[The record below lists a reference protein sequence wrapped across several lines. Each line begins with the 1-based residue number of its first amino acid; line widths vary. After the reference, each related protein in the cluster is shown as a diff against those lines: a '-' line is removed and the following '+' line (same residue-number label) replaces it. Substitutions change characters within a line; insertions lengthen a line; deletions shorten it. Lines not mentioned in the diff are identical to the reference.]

1 MGEEVHGRGRGRAE
15 EKRHRIDCVCRGTAG
30 RRNGKEKGSEKGRTR
45 EYVGDEK
52 KESWIIE
59 GETPK
64 EVRRKRGDLAEVKQ
78 TLNGYVGE
86 VRDGLSATR
95 RYRGTLSVVIVADSC
110 GRTLFS

>member
-1 MGEEVHGRGRGRAE
+1 MGEDVWSRKGEDRGKTTIDWFAE
-15 EKRHRIDCVCRGTAG
+15 G
-30 RRNGKEKGSEKGRTR
+30 RRNGKEKGCEKGRTR
-45 EYVGDEK
+45 ECVGDEK

-64 EVRRKRGDLAEVKQ
+64 GLRGKRGDLAEVKQ

-86 VRDGLSATR
+86 VRDGLSATQ

-110 GRTLFS
+110 GRTLS